1 MNAPPLTHHDIL
13 ALAEPFAR
21 RGRRVDLAAS
31 DRIARRVVFQ
41 EMQRIS
47 IGMHSIYK
55 SLSLQTLC
63 TTKMENV
70 YKFPKH

>member
-41 EMQRIS
+41 E
-47 IGMHSIYK
+47 
-55 SLSLQTLC
+55 
-63 TTKMENV
+63 TTAAV
-70 YKFPKH
+70 HCARRCSSRTWAPARAASRAP